1 MAIDIML
8 PNGTQMQQLVDVND
22 SVLDMSTA
30 PVITLQT
37 ITSTKA
43 KIPAT
48 AKSGR
53 KVMNVTN
60 LDDVRVIR
68 IGSTAITGK
77 IGFIVEPR
85 QTVKVMLNPNNAQD
99 VWAIAIGA
107 EVKVEVVE
115 L

>member
-8 PNGTQMQQLVDVND
+8 PNGTQMQQLVDVNEN
-22 SVLDMSTA
+22 VLDMSTA
-30 PVITLQT
+30 PVTTLQT
-37 ITSTKA
+37 VTSTKA

-53 KVMNVTN
+53 KVMNITN
-60 LDDVRVIR
+60 LNDTRIIR
-68 IGSTAITGK
+68 IGGSSITEK
-77 IGFIVEPR
+77 KGFIVEPL

-99 VWAIAIGA
+99 VWAIAVGA